1 MMDDKWIEDLLDKG
15 IGALAVKHLY
25 RMKRNLPTV
34 TVCPVCGYELGKW
47 GVTCPKCR
55 RSIN

>member
-1 MMDDKWIEDLLDKG
+1 MDDKWIEDLLDKG

-34 TVCPVCGYELGKW
+34 TVCPHILE
-47 GVTCPKCR
+47 R
-55 RSIN
+55 FH